1 MYGAAG
7 YYFLVAILIATL
19 VLFYWSRPAR
29 RPASVARSRDLGGL
43 LALAAAGIGLCLW
56 SVSLERDAY
65 TFERHANPIA
75 IAVAFDLSPSMLA
88 VPNPEFDGRYA
99 PRFERGKAVLLDY
112 FRALEEQGAPVIVAV
127 LGFTKKADIIMGWDE
142 SAAQVRDI
150 LDYALAPDLFG
161 SSGTS
166 IESAAKSLDSVFG
179 MLPEELQATSRKLAI
194 IVSDGEDTM
203 RASSFDYAREELAAA
218 GFDMIALQTGL
229 LDRNEGIPVYGRV
242 GEFMGFRDMRG
253 DIYTVPDVAA
263 MNSIAEASAGR
274 GLHVRAESP
283 GAVASM
289 LQFSVAGGAG
299 GFGADAAWLS
309 TFGMF
314 TVVSLLCAVILR

>member
-1 MYGAAG
+1 MYDAAG
-7 YYFLVAILIATL
+7 YYFLASTIIVAL
-19 VLFYWSRPAR
+19 VFFYWARPR
-29 RPASVARSRDLGGL
+29 RRASIAAHNMGLPGL
-43 LALAAAGIGLCLW
+43 LVVAGAGIGMCLW

-88 VPNPEFDGRYA
+88 IPNPEFDGQYA

-112 FRALEEQGAPVIVAV
+112 FRALEEQGAPVIVSV

-142 SAAQVRDI
+142 STAQVRDI
-150 LDYALAPDLFG
+150 LNYAVSPDLFG

-179 MLPEELQATSRKLAI
+179 MLPVELQATSRRLAI

-203 RASSFDYAREELAAA
+203 RASSFEYAREELAAA

-253 DIYTVPDVAA
+253 DIYTVPDVDA
-263 MNSIAEASAGR
+263 MNTIAEASAGR

-289 LQFSVAGGAG
+289 LQFSVAAGSGGIA
-299 GFGADAAWLS
+299 ADAAWLS

>member
-1 MYGAAG
+1 
-7 YYFLVAILIATL
+7 
-19 VLFYWSRPAR
+19 
-29 RPASVARSRDLGGL
+29 
-43 LALAAAGIGLCLW
+43 
-56 SVSLERDAY
+56 
-65 TFERHANPIA
+65 
-75 IAVAFDLSPSMLA
+75 
-88 VPNPEFDGRYA
+88 
-99 PRFERGKAVLLDY
+99 
-112 FRALEEQGAPVIVAV
+112 
-127 LGFTKKADIIMGWDE
+127 
-142 SAAQVRDI
+142 QVRDI
-150 LDYALAPDLFG
+150 LDYAVAPDLFG